1 MRLPNGGRLVIEGH
15 EYARET
21 AVVEKFQLWVACAME
36 YTPLYYALQ
45 NRLTVWCP
53 LDDRSP
59 PRRGDVERALA
70 ASVLVADQL
79 QHGKH
84 VLVTCALGLN
94 RSSFVAGLALRRMGV
109 SGAKAVQLIQ
119 QARGELALSNQSFL
133 ELVLTG

>member
-15 EYARET
+15 NYARET
-21 AVVEKFQLWVACAME
+21 SVVEKFHCWVACAVE

-45 NRLTVWCP
+45 NRLSLWCP

-59 PRRGDVERALA
+59 PRKGDIERALA

-84 VLVTCALGLN
+84 VLVTCAMGLN
-94 RSSFVAGLALRRMGV
+94 RSAFVAGLALRRCGF
-109 SGAKAVQLIQ
+109 SGPKVVQVIRR
-119 QARGELALSNQSFL
+119 ARGELALSNQSFL
-133 ELVLTG
+133 GLILT